1 MRDHWGQL
9 DCFRLQTDKT
19 SQFLY
24 ATGLPQPFNAVA
36 PLPHEQ
42 RRGVELVRWQVAP
55 VLGEEWVPQGL
66 AM

>member
-1 MRDHWGQL
+1 M
-9 DCFRLQTDKT
+9 
-19 SQFLY
+19 Y